1 MIRRPPRS
9 TLFPYTTLFR
19 SALPRSAA
27 VGLVLQL
34 APGVG
39 TEVCETARIPDVGLD
54 LMRHVIVAKGDIIPL
69 RGRDEIAGHEG
80 APVFHR
86 AAVLPEA
93 RDLAVRDQDVEPRAP
108 LRSEGG
114 RLVPDQRLMRH
125 GEDGAIELRD
135 NDPARALDRH
145 LDSQGL
151 EQAEDGTRPGGA
163 RRVVVAGDH
172 DDR

>member
-19 SALPRSAA
+19 SRAGDGAGDLLVQLLRRESLALDGRELDVTPHGWNRTGRDPGGGKLHEQVALPRSAA

-69 RGRDEIAGHEG
+69 RGRDEI
-80 APVFHR
+80 
-86 AAVLPEA
+86 
-93 RDLAVRDQDVEPRAP
+93 
-108 LRSEGG
+108 
-114 RLVPDQRLMRH
+114 
-125 GEDGAIELRD
+125 
-135 NDPARALDRH
+135 
-145 LDSQGL
+145 
-151 EQAEDGTRPGGA
+151 
-163 RRVVVAGDH
+163 
-172 DDR
+172 